1 MKDMKRFVYA
11 VLALFAV
18 LAVSCTK
25 ESKTV
30 TYLEVNRNNIS
41 GDWVLS
47 GWNGQPLAEGTYFR
61 MTLVR
66 NDGTFVINQNLDSFV
81 DVPREITGSWS
92 LDIDPEKGA
101 LIKILVCFGV
111 IRPCIHNYCLY
122 GDRGTLETDRMDATG
137 FWSHRYII
145 TELTATD
152 MLWTAEDDPAFT
164 QLFSRAE

>member
-30 TYLEVNRNNIS
+30 TSLGVNRNNIS

-101 LIKILVCFGV
+101 LISGKYD
-111 IRPCIHNYCLY
+111 H
-122 GDRGTLETDRMDATG
+122 DTG